1 MPCSVMLCTG
11 RYKVFG
17 YYLGIGGLD
26 RHLIVKRVAS
36 VRAGIGGAVVG

>member
-1 MPCSVMLCTG
+1 MLCTG

-26 RHLIVKRVAS
+26 RHLIIKRRVAS
-36 VRAGIGGAVVG
+36 VRARIGRAVVG

>member
-1 MPCSVMLCTG
+1 MLCTG

-26 RHLIVKRVAS
+26 RHLIVKRRVVS
-36 VRAGIGGAVVG
+36 VRAGIEGAVVG